1 MTDDIDNG
9 IDQLVDD
16 QIAGGERSAPGRF
29 SGSAE
34 YPRCSHCDREWHG
47 LPIIER
53 NAKMHKRREFDE
65 GYRAETDD
73 SRVLCRGSDYIG
85 PMPSERAPGDDREQR
100 SLARFLNGSTSSS
113 MTGLPQASR
122 TQTSQTQ
129 QSRWP
134 RKNEPVARS

>member
-1 MTDDIDNG
+1 MTDDIVNG

-29 SGSAE
+29 GGSAE

-47 LPIIER
+47 LPITER
-53 NAKMHKRREFDE
+53 IAKMDKRSEFDE

-85 PMPSERAPGDDREQR
+85 PMPLELVP
-100 SLARFLNGSTSSS
+100 LT
-113 MTGLPQASR
+113 MTGDSGFCQFPKWLDALIDD
-122 TQTSQTQ
+122 T
-129 QSRWP
+129 WGL
-134 RKNEPVARS
+134 VAGAQNGPYSPL